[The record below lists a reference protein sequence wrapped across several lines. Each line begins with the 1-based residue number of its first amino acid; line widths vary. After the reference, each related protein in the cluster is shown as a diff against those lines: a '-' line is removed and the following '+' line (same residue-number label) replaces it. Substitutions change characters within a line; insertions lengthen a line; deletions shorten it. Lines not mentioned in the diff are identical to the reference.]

1 MNIKIQIIGFMN
13 IKNIRFRIMKKT
25 DEMIKMSAGEL
36 LNYNVCGWITLSM
49 YRLQCQWMNYNVGEL
64 TTMSV
69 DELQCR

>member
-1 MNIKIQIIGFMN
+1 
-13 IKNIRFRIMKKT
+13 MKKT